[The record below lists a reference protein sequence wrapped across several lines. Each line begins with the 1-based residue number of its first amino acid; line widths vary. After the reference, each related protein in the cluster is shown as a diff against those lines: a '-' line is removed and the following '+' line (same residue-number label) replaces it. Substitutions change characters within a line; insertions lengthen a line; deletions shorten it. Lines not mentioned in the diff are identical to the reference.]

1 MKKILSILL
10 CIILCI
16 ATLSCNSTSAE
27 KEQKKAKDS
36 STTDSSAP
44 TQSSESTSTSTQ
56 NTELTESIQT
66 TKPIDATDPN
76 YLYVKEMGIEK
87 IVITRGHGYGETS
100 IEYCFPADS
109 EKIKYV
115 LDFLDS
121 LVFTDIHRD
130 TSGLMGG
137 GIDIGI
143 IYDNQTVKNVFALGD
158 CVRVSGDY
166 DGNYQKIWY
175 RMIGGSYPTFKEFFA
190 TLE

>member
-1 MKKILSILL
+1 
-10 CIILCI
+10 
-16 ATLSCNSTSAE
+16 
-27 KEQKKAKDS
+27 
-36 STTDSSAP
+36 
-44 TQSSESTSTSTQ
+44 
-56 NTELTESIQT
+56 
-66 TKPIDATDPN
+66 
-76 YLYVKEMGIEK
+76 MGIEK
-87 IVITRGHGYGETS
+87 IVITRDHGYGETS

-137 GIDIGI
+137 GIKIGI
-143 IYDNQTVKNVFALGD
+143 VYDNQTVKNVFALGD

-166 DGNYQKIWY
+166 DGNYQEIWY